1 MTYTQIGEFA
11 VLVAILLDFFLLRTR
26 LIARRVFWASY
37 VIVMFFQLV
46 TNWWL
51 TSQKIVI
58 YNPDA
63 IIGLRV
69 ASAPIEDLLFGF
81 ALILSVLSLWVFL
94 GRKGLQRR

>member
-1 MTYTQIGEFA
+1 VTYTQIGEFA